1 MSNYFPY
8 IVAGITIGAVYGL
21 NATGLVLTY
30 RTSGIFNFA
39 LGAFGTLSS
48 TVFYWLHV
56 THGINWPLS
65 LVLSVLVLG
74 TGLGFGLERIAR
86 GLARAETAYQA
97 AATIGIVVTIE
108 AVVSIW
114 YGSNALP
121 FPAFLPTKSIKI
133 GDTYVTV
140 NQLITVGVSVV
151 LVALL
156 YVFMRRA
163 RLGKLMRA
171 VVDDPDLVS
180 LAGNS
185 PNYVRKWA
193 WVIGANLATLS
204 GILIAPTTS
213 LDPQLLTLLVVASFA
228 AAAIGAF
235 SSIPLSF
242 AGGILLGI
250 LSAFAG
256 KFAISSQWL
265 AGIPNGFPFLI
276 LVIALIVTPK
286 SKLRVGE
293 RLNATVRTVSR
304 PWHAP
309 ARVAIPTASAFGLLL
324 ILIPTFVGFDI
335 NSYTSALAYL
345 ILFLSL
351 GMLVRVSRQI
361 VLCQYAFAGIGAAT
375 MGHLLS
381 YHVPWGLALL
391 LAGLVLVPIG
401 MIVAIPAVRLS
412 GVFLGLATLGFS
424 LFVEQIFYSTPL
436 MFGQSISGVS
446 ISRPMFGSAATSDTT
461 FYYVVLA
468 LAVVASVGTMLILRG
483 RLGRLLSA
491 LGDSPSA
498 LETGGVSLNL
508 LKVTV
513 FSLSAFMAGIA
524 GALIGATNLFAVA
537 SMFTTIGSLTLFA
550 LIIFVPGQSPWYA
563 INCAFGFAVL
573 PVLIPGANTAEY
585 LQTLFGVSA
594 VLVAYQ
600 RGRGKHQEAIPKP
613 IRRLID
619 RLGGRSDTG
628 GLAAEEFGVDVRSSD
643 ARVLERVKFESP
655 LAREQAAVVDGLV
668 VENLSVRFGG
678 LHAISDLGL
687 CAPRKGITGLI
698 GPNGAGKSTTFN
710 ACCGLVTP
718 SAGQVMLAGTDMS
731 GMSASRRARL
741 GLGRTFQQMQLYES
755 ATVRENVAM
764 GCEARLVGRNLIGQF
779 FASRLQRRRTKER
792 TLRALQACGIET
804 YAERSVVELPTG
816 IRRLVELSRV
826 LAGDFDFLLLDEP
839 SSGLN
844 NIETERFGNLLL
856 EYANGEHACGILL
869 VEHDMS
875 LVMEVC
881 SYIYVMDFGKLIF
894 EGTPEQVKASPIV
907 QAAYLGADDAD
918 LVEVDDAIVF
928 EKMD

>member
-1 MSNYFPY
+1 MANYFPY
-8 IVAGITIGAVYGL
+8 IIAGITIGAVYGL

-39 LGAFGTLSS
+39 LGALGTLSS

-56 THGINWPLS
+56 THGVAWPIS

-74 TGLGFGLERIAR
+74 TALGFGLERIAR

-97 AATIGIVVTIE
+97 AATIGVVVSIE

-114 YGSNALP
+114 YGQNALP
-121 FPAFLPTKSIKI
+121 FPAFLPTHSVKI

-140 NQLITVGVSVV
+140 NQLITVAISLV
-151 LVALL
+151 LVVGL
-156 YVFMRRA
+156 YLFMRRA

-171 VVDDPDLVS
+171 VVDDPDLIS
-180 LAGNS
+180 LAGSN

-213 LDPQLLTLLVVASFA
+213 LDPTLLTLLVVASFA

-242 AGGILLGI
+242 AGGLLLGI
-250 LSAFAG
+250 MSAFAG
-256 KFAISSQWL
+256 KYSISNQWL

-276 LVIALIVTPK
+276 LIIALILIPK
-286 SKLRVGE
+286 AKLRTGE

-304 PWHAP
+304 PWRAP
-309 ARVAIPTASAFGLLL
+309 TRVAIPTATAFTVLLL
-324 ILIPTFVGFDI
+324 LVPMFAGYKI

-375 MGHLLS
+375 MGHLLTRG
-381 YHVPWGLALL
+381 VPWGVALL

-401 MIVAIPAVRLS
+401 AIVAIPAVRLS

-424 LFVEQIFYSTPL
+424 LFVEQIFYSTPI

-446 ISRPMFGSAATSDTT
+446 VGRPSIGDLATSNTG
-461 FYYVVLA
+461 FYYFMLA
-468 LAVVASVGTMLILRG
+468 TAVVASVGTMAMLRG
-483 RLGRLLSA
+483 RLGRLLGA

-513 FSLSAFMAGIA
+513 FALSAFMAGIS
-524 GALIGATNLFAVA
+524 GALIGATNLFAVGT
-537 SMFTTIGSLTLFA
+537 MFTTIGSLTLFA
-550 LIIFVPGQSPWYA
+550 LIIFVPGQTPWYA

-585 LQTLFGVSA
+585 FQTLFGVSA
-594 VLVAYQ
+594 VVVAYQ
-600 RGRGKHQEAIPKP
+600 RGKGKKLEAVPLT
-613 IRRLID
+613 IRRFVD
-619 RLGGRSDTG
+619 SLGGRPKEDSVITQEIVASIPSSRQVRERATFASPG
-628 GLAAEEFGVDVRSSD
+628 ARALAAE
-643 ARVLERVKFESP
+643 A
-655 LAREQAAVVDGLV
+655 DGLV

-678 LHAISDLGL
+678 LHAVADLSL

-718 SAGQVMLAGTDMS
+718 SAGKVSLGKTDLS
-731 GMSASRRARL
+731 GMSASRRARN

-755 ATVRENVAM
+755 ADVKANIAM
-764 GCEARLVGRNLIGQF
+764 GCEARLIGRNLVGQF
-779 FASRLQRRRTKER
+779 FTSRHERRRMKER
-792 TLRALQACGIET
+792 TEAALQACAIEA
-804 YAERSVVELPTG
+804 YADRSVVELPTG
-816 IRRLVELSRV
+816 IRRLVELARV
-826 LAGDFDFLLLDEP
+826 LAGEFDFLLLDEP

-856 EYANGEHACGILL
+856 DYASGEHACGILL

-894 EGTPEQVKASPIV
+894 EGTPEEVKASPIV
-907 QAAYLGADDAD
+907 QAAYLGAEDVQLLDDDD
-918 LVEVDDAIVF
+918 LVVLEASD
-928 EKMD
+928 